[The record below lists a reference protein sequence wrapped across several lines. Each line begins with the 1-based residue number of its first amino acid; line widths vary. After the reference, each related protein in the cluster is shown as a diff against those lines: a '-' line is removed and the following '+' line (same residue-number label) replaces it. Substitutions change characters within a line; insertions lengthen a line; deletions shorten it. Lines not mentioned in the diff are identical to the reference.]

1 VDSSLQAL
9 DIYRRCV
16 PLASAAVHASV
27 FELPFKNN
35 AFEGAYHLGVIEHF
49 SPVEIGQFL
58 SELHR
63 VIKPGGRLLIF
74 WPHQRAT
81 SVFVLKIWHHLAG
94 KGAAPLHPPEISLAK
109 DKKSVAQILKSSGFQ
124 IDSYSFG
131 IRDFWVQAVIQA
143 TRVDD

>member
-1 VDSSLQAL
+1 M
-9 DIYRRCV
+9 
-16 PLASAAVHASV
+16 
-27 FELPFKNN
+27 
-35 AFEGAYHLGVIEHF
+35 
-49 SPVEIGQFL
+49 EIGQFL

-74 WPHQRAT
+74 WPHQKAT

-94 KGAAPLHPPEISLAK
+94 KSAAPLHPPEISLAK
-109 DKKSVAQILKSSGFQ
+109 DKDSVAENLKSSGFLM
-124 IDSYSFG
+124 DSYSFG